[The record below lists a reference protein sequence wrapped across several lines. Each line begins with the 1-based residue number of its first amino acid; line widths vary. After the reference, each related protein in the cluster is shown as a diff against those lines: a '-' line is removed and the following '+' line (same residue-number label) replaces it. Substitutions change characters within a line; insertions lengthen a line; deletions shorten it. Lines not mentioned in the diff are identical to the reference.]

1 MRDLHRTLL
10 IARFKQN
17 GREKREKKAAKQ
29 AARYRWAR
37 LRAELTVDKKAAGL
51 PSTSVGE
58 KRINS

>member
-1 MRDLHRTLL
+1 MLVSENRPGWEKMRDLHRTLL

-37 LRAELTVDKKAAGL
+37 LRAE
-51 PSTSVGE
+51 
-58 KRINS
+58 